1 MFGPEPMR
9 FFGSGDSIPGP
20 ANDLPKLSWAGAGA
34 GADAEPSDNSSAS
47 SQSKMG
53 RARNL

>member
-34 GADAEPSDNSSAS
+34 DAEPSDNSSAF